1 MKKVLFSLIA
11 VLLISIPAI
20 SQNENDAFRY
30 SFMKPGGTA
39 RFTSMGG
46 AFGALG
52 GDFSS
57 LSINPAGLGVFRST
71 EITFTP
77 SLDYSLVES
86 SYYGTTR
93 EDMKYSFNFNN
104 LGVVFA
110 IPLTSPIDQPGW
122 KAINFGFGINRHNNY
137 NQRWLAEGF
146 NNESSL
152 MTDFLNQAIREGS
165 VSNLDDFST
174 GLAWDTWLLYQT
186 DGQFDVDMP
195 NGRVLQRQEM
205 NTSGSIREFVFSMGA
220 NYDNRLYLG
229 ATLGLPS
236 VKYEEA
242 SIFHE
247 TDRDNENSVF
257 NSLTYT
263 NNFRTSGTGIN
274 FKFGV
279 IFRATDMIRL
289 GGAIHTPTFYK
300 LEDDYSAS
308 MRSSLNLADY
318 TNYSSSPN
326 GWFKYEVNTPLKA
339 IGSLGL
345 VFGSAGLIS
354 VDYEYVDFSKMR
366 LRSKEYSFSAE
377 NNIISQNYVAQHNI
391 RIGGELKIE
400 PLSLRG
406 GYAFYSSPYRSGV
419 NDGKQSVVSAG
430 IGIRERHYFVDFGYA
445 YSFFNEDYYLY
456 DAQYVK
462 PVNNSFSNSRFL
474 VTIGFRL

>member
-430 IGIRERHYFVDFGYA
+430 IGIRERHYFVDLGYA

-462 PVNNSFSNSRFL
+462 PVNNSFSNSRFV